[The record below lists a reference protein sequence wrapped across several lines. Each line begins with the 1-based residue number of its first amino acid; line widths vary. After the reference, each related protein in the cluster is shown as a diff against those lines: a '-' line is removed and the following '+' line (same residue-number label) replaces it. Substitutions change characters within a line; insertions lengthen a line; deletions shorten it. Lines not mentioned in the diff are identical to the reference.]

1 MPWASLML
9 QLAQWCALATMLTN
23 KLKEQEL
30 FRGCKAGL
38 LLAAMILLAACSP
51 KLDWRTVQSPQE
63 RYTALFPGKPD
74 KLERRIPY
82 QDQELKQTLE
92 AVKIDNNIYSIS
104 SVQVPPNQAAATEKI
119 ITQLKNNLLERA
131 KVSGGMVVEENAS
144 YQASNRQR
152 LPTTDYF
159 ITFKSNGKTQ
169 QQMKVRWITRQASN
183 GDAWIYQVSVL
194 HGNANTDDVKTL
206 LSKEEYA
213 NFFNEFYPE

>member
-1 MPWASLML
+1 M
-9 QLAQWCALATMLTN
+9 
-23 KLKEQEL
+23 
-30 FRGCKAGL
+30 FRGCKLGVLIA
-38 LLAAMILLAACSP
+38 IIVLLAACSP
-51 KLDWRTVQSPQE
+51 KLDWRTVQSPQQ

-92 AVKIDNNIYSIS
+92 AVKIDNDIYSIS

>member
-1 MPWASLML
+1 M
-9 QLAQWCALATMLTN
+9 
-23 KLKEQEL
+23 

-92 AVKIDNNIYSIS
+92 AVKIDNDIYSIS

>member
-1 MPWASLML
+1 M
-9 QLAQWCALATMLTN
+9 
-23 KLKEQEL
+23 EQEL
-30 FRGCKAGL
+30 FRSFKVGAL
-38 LLAAMILLAACSP
+38 LTVIVFLAACSP

-82 QDQELKQTLE
+82 QEQELKQTLE
-92 AVKIDNNIYSIS
+92 AVKIDDDIYSIS
-104 SVQVPPNQAAATEKI
+104 SEQVPLNQAAATEKI
-119 ITQLKNNLLERA
+119 ILQLKNNLLERA
-131 KVSGGMVVEENAS
+131 KASGGKVDEEVAT

-183 GDAWIYQVSVL
+183 GDAWIYQLSVL
-194 HGNANTDDVKTL
+194 HANANTDDVKTF

-213 NFFNEFYPE
+213 NFFSEFYPE

>member
-1 MPWASLML
+1 M
-9 QLAQWCALATMLTN
+9 
-23 KLKEQEL
+23 
-30 FRGCKAGL
+30 FRGCKVGVLIAIIVL
-38 LLAAMILLAACSP
+38 LIACSP

-82 QDQELKQTLE
+82 EEQELQQTLE
-92 AVKIDNNIYSIS
+92 AVKIDDDIYSVS
-104 SVQVPPNQAAATEKI
+104 SIKVPANQAIATEKI
-119 ITQLKNNLLERA
+119 IMQLKNNLLERA
-131 KVSGGMVVEENAS
+131 KASGGKVDEEVAT

-152 LPTTDYF
+152 LSTTDYF
-159 ITFKSNGKTQ
+159 ITFKSNSKAQ

-194 HGNANTDDVKTL
+194 HGNVNTDDAKIL

>member
-1 MPWASLML
+1 MEPV
-9 QLAQWCALATMLTN
+9 
-23 KLKEQEL
+23 L
-30 FRGCKAGL
+30 FRACIAAV

-51 KLDWRTVQSPQE
+51 KLDWRAVQSPQE

-82 QDQELKQTLE
+82 QDQELQQTLE
-92 AVKIDNNIYSIS
+92 AVKIDDDIYSIS

-119 ITQLKNNLLERA
+119 ILQLKNNLLGRA
-131 KVSGGMVVEENAS
+131 KAFGGMVLEENAS

-159 ITFKSNGKTQ
+159 ITFKSNGKVQ

-194 HGNANTDDVKTL
+194 HASANTDDAKTL

>member
-1 MPWASLML
+1 MEPV
-9 QLAQWCALATMLTN
+9 
-23 KLKEQEL
+23 L
-30 FRGCKAGL
+30 FRSFKAGV
-38 LLAAMILLAACSP
+38 LLAAIILLVACSP

-82 QDQELKQTLE
+82 DDQELQQTLE
-92 AVKIDNNIYSIS
+92 AVKIDNDIYSIS
-104 SVQVPPNQAAATEKI
+104 AIQVPATQAAATEKI

-131 KVSGGMVVEENAS
+131 KATGGTVVEEAAT
-144 YQASNRQR
+144 YQASNRQK
-152 LPTTDYF
+152 LATTDYF
-159 ITFKSNGKTQ
+159 IILRLNAKEQ
-169 QQMKVRWITRQASN
+169 QQMRVRWITRQASN

-194 HGNANTDDVKTL
+194 HANANTDDVKMF

>member
-1 MPWASLML
+1 MPTS
-9 QLAQWCALATMLTN
+9 

-30 FRGCKAGL
+30 FRGCKVGVLIAIIVL
-38 LLAAMILLAACSP
+38 LIACSP

-82 QDQELKQTLE
+82 EEQELQQTLE
-92 AVKIDNNIYSIS
+92 AVKIDDDIYSVS
-104 SVQVPPNQAAATEKI
+104 SIKVPANQAIATEKI
-119 ITQLKNNLLERA
+119 IMQLKNNLLERA
-131 KVSGGMVVEENAS
+131 KASGGKVDEEVAT

-152 LPTTDYF
+152 LSTTDYF
-159 ITFKSNGKTQ
+159 ITFKSNSKAQ

-194 HGNANTDDVKTL
+194 HGNVNTDDAKIL

>member
-1 MPWASLML
+1 M
-9 QLAQWCALATMLTN
+9 
-23 KLKEQEL
+23 
-30 FRGCKAGL
+30 FRGCKLGA

-51 KLDWRTVQSPQE
+51 KLDWRIVQSPQE

-92 AVKIDNNIYSIS
+92 AVKIDDDIYSIS
-104 SVQVPPNQAAATEKI
+104 SVQVPSNQAAATEKI

-131 KVSGGMVVEENAS
+131 KASGGIVLEENAS
-144 YQASNRQR
+144 YPASNRQR

-194 HGNANTDDVKTL
+194 HANAKTDDAKTL
-206 LSKEEYA
+206 LSKEEYS